1 MPFDDHSSGR
11 NFCIRGH
18 SRASIRIV
26 VKLEQNQVWKQGDEF
41 LRIVELERLRVQY
54 KAFSADA
61 TAKGKHHEVTKKE
74 FCRLLK
80 EATLLT
86 ADEARALARPSV

>member
-1 MPFDDHSSGR
+1 
-11 NFCIRGH
+11 
-18 SRASIRIV
+18 V
-26 VKLEQNQVWKQGDEF
+26 VKLLQNQVWKRGDEF

-54 KAFSADA
+54 KALSADP

-80 EATLLT
+80 DATLLT
-86 ADEARALARPSV
+86 PEEARALTRPTDP